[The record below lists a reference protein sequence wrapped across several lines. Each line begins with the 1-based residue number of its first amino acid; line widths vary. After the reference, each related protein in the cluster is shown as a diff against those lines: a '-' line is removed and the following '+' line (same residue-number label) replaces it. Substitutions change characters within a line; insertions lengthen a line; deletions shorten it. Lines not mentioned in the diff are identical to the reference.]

1 MATAEKE
8 IRAALAALDAGIEDL
23 QRRRM
28 TLAALL
34 PRRAKEVDKGYI
46 VNRLT
51 GKKMYY
57 KKAKGAG

>member
-34 PRRAKEVDKGYI
+34 PRRAKEVDKGFI
-46 VNRLT
+46 INIKT
-51 GKKMYY
+51 GEKLHY